1 MKIIVHNYGKLRVDN
16 QNKEDSMGFL
26 EQTKTGKNGQNA
38 EMVKINKRWIYLKKI
53 VYEIHNEIGYL
64 RKIAKLCK

>member
-26 EQTKTGKNGQNA
+26 EQFNKVKMTRRIHKTLKQA
-38 EMVKINKRWIYLKKI
+38 RMVKMLRW
-53 VYEIHNEIGYL
+53 L
-64 RKIAKLCK
+64 RLTKDGFT